1 MEVPEIHRQID
12 FEGRIFDCDLQGSR
26 FALAPMAVIKVA
38 CPKCGQKVSGDDS
51 FFGTSVECPICT
63 SQIAF
68 PANPNLPRPE
78 PPLPQVDDDAADRM
92 PEPVPS
98 APPEYASSDYPPQG
112 HGNVD
117 VPQRPPSNDQPNPGQ
132 PPQFEEEPVPLSN
145 SQQQQQQHQASSG
158 SSNDDGDVPSPA
170 LGATSLVLG
179 ILGFITCFGAILMG
193 PAAIICGHI
202 ALSKAKHSPVQPA
215 PGRMLALIGTILGYV
230 SLVLLIVT
238 LVLMPVI
245 KGMIEAAA
253 QNGAA

>member
-1 MEVPEIHRQID
+1 ML
-12 FEGRIFDCDLQGSR
+12 CL
-26 FALAPMAVIKVA
+26 LMAVIKVA
-38 CPKCGQKVSGDDS
+38 CSKCGQKVSGDDS

-63 SQIAF
+63 SQIVF

-78 PPLPQVDDDAADRM
+78 PPLPQVDDAADRM

-98 APPEYASSDYPPQG
+98 APPEYAASDYPPPG

-117 VPQRPPSNDQPNPGQ
+117 VPQRPPSNDQPAPGQ
-132 PPQFEEEPVPLSN
+132 PPQLEEDPVPLSN
-145 SQQQQQQHQASSG
+145 TQRHQSG
-158 SSNDDGDVPSPA
+158 SGSGGDGDVPSPA

-202 ALSKAKHSPVQPA
+202 ALSKAKNSPVQPA

-230 SLVLLIVT
+230 SLALLILT
-238 LVLMPVI
+238 LIALPFIRAGVEMSPNG
-245 KGMIEAAA
+245 GM
-253 QNGAA
+253 

>member
-1 MEVPEIHRQID
+1 
-12 FEGRIFDCDLQGSR
+12 
-26 FALAPMAVIKVA
+26 MAVIKVA

-63 SQIAF
+63 SQISF
-68 PANPNLPRPE
+68 PANPNMPRPE
-78 PPLPQVDDDAADRM
+78 PPLPQVDDTADRM

-98 APPEYASSDYPPQG
+98 ASPENEASDYPPAG

-117 VPQRPPSNDQPNPGQ
+117 VPQRPPSNNQ
-132 PPQFEEEPVPLSN
+132 PPQLEDDPVPLSN
-145 SQQQQQQHQASSG
+145 QQQDQGGGG
-158 SSNDDGDVPSPA
+158 SSENGDVPSPA

-179 ILGFITCFGAILMG
+179 ILGLVTCIGAILLA

-230 SLVLLIVT
+230 GLAGLILTLILL
-238 LVLMPVI
+238 PFI
-245 KGMIEAAA
+245 KTAVEAAEA
-253 QNGAA
+253 GAM